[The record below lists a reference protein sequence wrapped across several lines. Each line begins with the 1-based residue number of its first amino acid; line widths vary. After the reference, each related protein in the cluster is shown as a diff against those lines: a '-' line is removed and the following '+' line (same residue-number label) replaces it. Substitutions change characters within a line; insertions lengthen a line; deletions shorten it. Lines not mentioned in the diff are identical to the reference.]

1 MNPSLKKYNNFLLLL
16 ENPNNLEVQITKYFE
31 EEFNELFE
39 DILIKSDK
47 EFMDNLLF
55 NSKFFI
61 EDNFSSDAMKNSTLI
76 QIIKKKEREFYVKF
90 KMDKE
95 KLTKVLKYKGKDFIG
110 NGQNF
115 SFLKHCI

>member
-1 MNPSLKKYNNFLLLL
+1 MNPSLKKYNDFLLLL
-16 ENPNNLEVQITKYFE
+16 EKPNNLESQVTQYFE

-55 NSKFFI
+55 NSKFVI

-76 QIIKKKEREFYVKF
+76 QIIKKKRE
-90 KMDKE
+90 
-95 KLTKVLKYKGKDFIG
+95 
-110 NGQNF
+110 NF
-115 SFLKHCI
+115 M